1 MEEFTRTH
9 CTRVA
14 TTIRWSE
21 SRRRER
27 RERNGGVEEGGRGR
41 GVEGGKRG

>member
-1 MEEFTRTH
+1 MEEFSRTH

-21 SRRRER
+21 SRRRRKRR
-27 RERNGGVEEGGRGR
+27 RERGMGCGAGGE
-41 GVEGGKRG
+41 GKRGGR